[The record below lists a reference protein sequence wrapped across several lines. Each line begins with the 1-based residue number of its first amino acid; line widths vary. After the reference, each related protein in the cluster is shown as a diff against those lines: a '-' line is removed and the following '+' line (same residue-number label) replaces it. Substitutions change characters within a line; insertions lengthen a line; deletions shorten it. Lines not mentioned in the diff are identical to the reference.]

1 MANEDEVLAGID
13 KMVLVQ
19 IIIAIVITIFAVIIS
34 YVVKRS
40 LSIKIEK
47 IRKQTLEL
55 SEYNLAYKD
64 ETEYKDEFGEV
75 INSINESVD
84 VLNDT
89 INDVKQNS
97 NKLFETNASIDN
109 MFDEIEKEINK
120 STISV
125 EHISSSMQESAAL
138 QELNTMTAN
147 VKENTE
153 NAVNKAQEGLALANS
168 IENESLEIHKHTIK
182 SKEIIENI

>member
-1 MANEDEVLAGID
+1 MIMAKTSDISDNIIKQTVKRALEEVL
-13 KMVLVQ
+13 
-19 IIIAIVITIFAVIIS
+19 
-34 YVVKRS
+34 
-40 LSIKIEK
+40 IEK
-47 IRKQTLEL
+47 SFKEKT
-55 SEYNLAYKD
+55 
-64 ETEYKDEFGEV
+64 
-75 INSINESVD
+75 NES
-84 VLNDT
+84 
-89 INDVKQNS
+89 Q
-97 NKLFETNASIDN
+97 NKLWDKDKLILIFYIGIGGLSQQKAYEIFQNISHEIDN

-182 SKEIIENI
+182 SKEIIENIGG